1 MATAP
6 RLRLDPWGIDYNTA
20 LNVDPQREPASD
32 INLDVEQPAGA
43 WRAISPQPQQPAW
56 PHVLFLDGSRRL
68 EARLHLEDGPEH
80 LAYGALGTT
89 AVGAVRTLPYA
100 QDGAR
105 AQFEQLPRVRRWCLL
120 SGDAQHDSI
129 ELLER
134 ANWPGQLTYVH
145 RSFPETDPAAVIP
158 ALQGLM
164 QNEERDL
171 ARQLL
176 LHDEHQEALLVF
188 DGSLPFQGGPRMVG
202 YLKTFTEMRV
212 GLPELQVVVQLERGQ
227 RSPLYHV
234 QQRGSTHAYFEWFL
248 RLRDPQAWH
257 NTLAGMVR
265 LQVYSGEQPAR
276 RLDFARSVADWS
288 ALHLPSF
295 STKAHQDPR
304 APQQLL
310 PIRALEAELRRHMGN
325 PLLLNRRMMT
335 QFHNS
340 GSATPDSGKDA
351 ERKVPQ

>member
-1 MATAP
+1 MAAAP
-6 RLRLDPWGIDYNTA
+6 RLRMDPWGIDYNTA

-32 INLDVEQPAGA
+32 INLDVEQAAGS
-43 WRAISPQPQQPAW
+43 WQAISPQVQQPAW

-68 EARLHLEDGPEH
+68 EARLHLEDGAEH
-80 LAYGALGTT
+80 LAYGALATT

-100 QDGAR
+100 KYGERAR
-105 AQFEQLPRVRRWCLL
+105 FERLPRVRRWCLL
-120 SGDAQHDSI
+120 SNDMQHDPV

-134 ANWPGQLTYVH
+134 ANWPGQLTYLP
-145 RSFPETDPAAVIP
+145 RSFPETDPAAVVP
-158 ALQGLM
+158 ALQSLM
-164 QNEERDL
+164 QSEERALANDL
-171 ARQLL
+171 QQT
-176 LHDEHQEALLVF
+176 DEEALLVF

-234 QQRGSTHAYFEWFL
+234 QQRNSTHAYFEWFL

-265 LQVYSGEQPAR
+265 MQVYSGEQTAKE
-276 RLDFARSVADWS
+276 LAFARSVADWS

-295 STKAHQDPR
+295 ATKAHQDPR

-335 QFHNS
+335 QFYNLS
-340 GSATPDSGKDA
+340 GAASSADPASDSDA
-351 ERKVPQ
+351 ER